1 MENKIIEIISEQFNI
16 SIEKIDLDT
25 DLQDDLNADSLD
37 LVELIMSF
45 EDEFDLEIED
55 EDISSIKV
63 VSDIVE
69 EIAKKLD
76 E

>member
-1 MENKIIEIISEQFNI
+1 
-16 SIEKIDLDT
+16 
-25 DLQDDLNADSLD
+25 
-37 LVELIMSF
+37 MSF

>member
-25 DLQDDLNADSLD
+25 DLQDDLTADSLD

>member
-37 LVELIMSF
+37 LGELIMSF

-69 EIAKKLD
+69 DRKSVV
-76 E
+76 

>member
-1 MENKIIEIISEQFNI
+1 MEDRIIEIISEQFNI
-16 SIEKIDLDT
+16 EIEKINLDT

-55 EDISSIKV
+55 EYISNIKV

-69 EIAKKLD
+69 EITKKLD